1 MTVTPEEIDKAVEE
15 IIEKNKT
22 DIIEQRYR
30 FNVGKIL
37 ADVRTK
43 LPWADGKA
51 VKSEVDVQI
60 FDLLG
65 PKNESDLAP
74 QLSLKGKK
82 ASKPINA
89 TKAVKDDKV
98 ATNEKK
104 DDDTAMTIMELMKT
118 RVHFHKPGENY
129 KTDGY
134 VTTPNTERILNEHL
148 KLTNGQ
154 VRTRFPPEPNGIL
167 HIGHAK
173 AININFGYALAND
186 GICLLRYD
194 DTNPEKEEEK
204 FFVGIKDMVE
214 WLGYEV
220 FNFF

>member
-1 MTVTPEEIDKAVEE
+1 MV
-15 IIEKNKT
+15 
-22 DIIEQRYR
+22 EQRYR

-37 ADVRTK
+37 ADVRAK

-65 PKNESDLAP
+65 PKTEADLAP
-74 QLSLKGKK
+74 PPSNKAKK
-82 ASKPINA
+82 PAKPAAKTDKENNKEA
-89 TKAVKDDKV
+89 TSAVE
-98 ATNEKK
+98 NK
-104 DDDTAMTIMELMKT
+104 DDDSAMTIMELMKT
-118 RVHFHKPGENY
+118 RVKFHAPGENY

-134 VTTPNTERILNEHL
+134 VTTPDTQRLLKEHL
-148 KLTNGQ
+148 KITGGQ

-186 GICLLRYD
+186 GICFLRYD

-204 FFVGIKDMVE
+204 FFVAIKDMVE
-214 WLGYEV
+214 WLGYKVILKTIFV
-220 FNFF
+220 FSRQNQILKNR

>member
-1 MTVTPEEIDKAVEE
+1 MAE
-15 IIEKNKT
+15 
-22 DIIEQRYR
+22 
-30 FNVGKIL
+30 
-37 ADVRTK
+37 VRAK

-65 PKNESDLAP
+65 PKNEADLAP
-74 QLSLKGKK
+74 QQPVKTKK
-82 ASKPINA
+82 AAKPSAPKVVVKEDKEA
-89 TKAVKDDKV
+89 TS
-98 ATNEKK
+98 EKK
-104 DDDTAMTIMELMKT
+104 DEDTAMTIMELMKT
-118 RVHFHKPGENY
+118 RVHFHNPGENY

-134 VTTPNTERILNEHL
+134 VTTPNTERLLKEHL
-148 KLTNGQ
+148 KLTGGQ

-186 GICLLRYD
+186 GICFLRYD

-214 WLGYEV
+214 WLGYKV
-220 FNFF
+220 LYNKFTYYLTCIKISLIFSCSHMK